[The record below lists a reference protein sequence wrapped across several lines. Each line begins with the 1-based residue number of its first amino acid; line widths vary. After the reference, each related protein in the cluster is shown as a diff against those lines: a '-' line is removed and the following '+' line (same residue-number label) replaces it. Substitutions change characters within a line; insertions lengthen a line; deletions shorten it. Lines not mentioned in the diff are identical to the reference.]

1 MNNLINL
8 KQDISKRIIKN
19 PVFSNHSKS
28 LKLTD
33 NVVLYNDGMHW
44 KAIPQTIMLSYPVI
58 HDNYDNKIIT
68 IYSCPF
74 TLFSCVYFEEFI
86 PGTHV
91 YNNNLTLINE
101 NKNTLLVP
109 IIGSLFNKEDMTIL
123 DNYIRKGEAK
133 IMTLRNAIS
142 LFPDILFMDTENV
155 NVNININ
162 IKKLLVN
169 PDYSKKYSAKQI
181 VYIIEYHSKKQEKL
195 KYSVVIPKNNTF
207 DISKNKFLLYF
218 NKMIDKIR
226 DKGGHIYTCYL
237 SAWSAT
243 HANSKYKLINI

>member
-8 KQDISKRIIKN
+8 NQDISKRIIKN

-28 LKLTD
+28 LKLSDTI
-33 NVVLYNDGMHW
+33 VLYNDGMHW

-101 NKNTLLVP
+101 NKNTLIVP

-142 LFPDILFMDTENV
+142 LFPDILFLNTE
-155 NVNININ
+155 
-162 IKKLLVN
+162 KKVDKPLVN
-169 PDYSKKYSAKQI
+169 TDYSKNKYSNKYSPKQI

-195 KYSVVIPKNNTF
+195 KYSVVIPKNNIF

-226 DKGGHIYTCYL
+226 DKGGHIYMSYWF
-237 SAWSAT
+237 AWDST
-243 HANSKYKLINI
+243 HTNYKIINI